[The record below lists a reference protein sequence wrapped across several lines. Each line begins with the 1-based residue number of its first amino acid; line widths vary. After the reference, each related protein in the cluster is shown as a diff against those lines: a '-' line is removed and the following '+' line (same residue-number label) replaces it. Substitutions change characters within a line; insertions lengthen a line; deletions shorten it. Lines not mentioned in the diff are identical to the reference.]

1 MLSNTATGEQIRLP
15 SGSWEIMYGE
25 EGFAAVIA
33 TDGQDAGSVRMVDE
47 LLTQEVFRHE
57 ESGELFVRSGVGR
70 ASETSSLWAAWA
82 RYDGGSVVF
91 QLPDAGAQCT
101 FDVYVFAYARGCQQ
115 RIYWSLK
122 EFYGYLKLTTFKG
135 VCSRWVG
142 VISAKICDI
151 TKQLTG
157 GGQVA
162 FGNHGNMGSGKLN
175 ALPFSDRSLPATSC
189 STMAL
194 LLMLQRWA
202 FASREKGGLSTD
214 GPKRAASV
222 LFESLLDLA
231 LCGEE
236 MVCLIFLCNK
246 WVSRWPRPPDYGLID
261 IRVHVSE
268 EKCVDL
274 EDLVAQAV
282 GVGRSKVAAGWVKA
296 LRACC
301 LDLSAP
307 ISLVALFRNAVGL
320 APLQPLLTQLTMEI
334 AIRVEAR
341 LMEYGSAKRKAN
353 SFTEGF
359 AFRWLEPSEVMVL
372 QLELKLAQYMLS
384 CVQESTRLWARR
396 PCLTIATDKAS
407 VCGLPIQNVFM
418 TFPSGVAIVGVPQ
431 AAPDLVSGGIP
442 GTGVWPSPEFCGW
455 AGVVGKNPVSRQEN
469 FTHHPRGV
477 HRDSLLSG
485 GGGRQAP
492 VG

>member
-1 MLSNTATGEQIRLP
+1 MLSNMSIGEQVRLP
-15 SGSWEIMYGE
+15 SGSWGIMYGE

-57 ESGELFVRSGVGR
+57 ETGELFVRSGVGR
-70 ASETSSLWAAWA
+70 ASQTSSLRAAWA
-82 RYDGGSVVF
+82 RYDGGNVVF
-91 QLPDAGAQCT
+91 HLPDAGAQCT
-101 FDVYVFAYARGCQQ
+101 FDVYVFAHARGGQQ

-122 EFYGYLKLTTFKG
+122 GFHGYLKLTTFKC
-135 VCSRWVG
+135 VFSRWVV
-142 VISAKICDI
+142 VISAKICD
-151 TKQLTG
+151 TTQQLSG
-157 GGQVA
+157 QSQVA
-162 FGNHGNMGSGKLN
+162 FGSHGNRGVGKLD
-175 ALPFSDRSLPATSC
+175 ALPFSDRSLPTTSC
-189 STMAL
+189 STMAV

-202 FASREKGGLSTD
+202 FATREKGGLSTD

-246 WVSRWPRPPDYGLID
+246 WVSRWPRPSDYGLID

-274 EDLVAQAV
+274 EDAQAV

-307 ISLVALFRNAVGL
+307 ISLVALFRKAVGL
-320 APLQPLLTQLTMEI
+320 SPLQPLLTQLTMEL
-334 AIRVEAR
+334 AIRLEAR

-359 AFRWLEPSEVMVL
+359 AFRWLEPSEAMVL
-372 QLELKLAQYMLS
+372 QLELKLAQFMLS

-396 PCLTIATDKAS
+396 PCLAIATDKAS
-407 VCGLPIQNVFM
+407 VCGLPIQNIFM

-431 AAPDLVSGGIP
+431 AAPGLVSGGISE
-442 GTGVWPSPEFCGW
+442 TG
-455 AGVVGKNPVSRQEN
+455 A
-469 FTHHPRGV
+469 
-477 HRDSLLSG
+477 
-485 GGGRQAP
+485 
-492 VG
+492 